1 MTVREHEQRGTMDR
15 IESLPTDHVRSI
27 EAERTYVHGLYERL
41 DELRAEKETQLA
53 KVRKAGS
60 VGTMQNATERDAFA
74 TMYEDRLAQLNAV
87 EDRLVFG
94 RLDFD
99 PKDDGA
105 TPDPRYIGRIGL
117 TSEDQTRLMVDWRAP
132 ESSAFY
138 QATAFERRNVRR
150 RRHLILKG
158 RDVIG
163 VEDDVLDSSLLAD
176 GESLQG
182 GGALLA
188 AVSQRRTGRMA
199 DIVATIQSEQ
209 DRIIRSPQQGVLVV
223 QGGPGTGKTA
233 VALHRAAYL
242 LYEHRERLKS
252 AGVLLVGPSASFMTY
267 IERVLPSLGETG
279 VVMASVGRLMPGIKA
294 IPEKDRLTARV
305 KGRLEMVDFVA
316 NAVAERQRTFPS
328 ARFVKVEGTTLKIS
342 PKLVKRAR
350 DKARATGK
358 PHNQARETFV
368 KIMVRELADQLKDK
382 LEKSSGG
389 GNNVD
394 RSYLT
399 EDVRASRD
407 VRIALNLCWM
417 PLTPEKLLSDIYAN
431 PERLAWAAPFLKKK
445 ERAALYRE
453 RGSAWTEADVPL
465 LDEAAELLGEYDSS
479 NGRQKANQ
487 ESDDARDLANAE
499 QALRNV
505 DAMLAEYGIDGVLSA
520 EELAAFNQ
528 VSETSFTAAERASMD
543 RTWAYG
549 HVVVDE
555 AQELSPMQWRLLMRR
570 CPMKSFTIVGDIA
583 QASSASASKSWSQA
597 LEPFVEDRFRLEEL
611 TVNYRTPKQIAKSAT
626 RMARAAGLSVSAPEA
641 VRKGDWPPIIT
652 RASEGEL
659 MATLREALPVE
670 VELAEGG
677 MVAIIAPQQLLRE
690 TRTVAAEL
698 FGARVGT
705 GSGALDQDIVVTST
719 SDAKGLEYDIVIIL
733 EPAAIVEESGGSVG
747 SLYVAM
753 TRPTQRLRIL
763 AEQEIPAG
771 IVKE

>member
-1 MTVREHEQRGTMDR
+1 MDR
-15 IESLPTDHVRSI
+15 TENLPTDHVRSI
-27 EAERTYVHGLYERL
+27 EAERSYVHGLYERL
-41 DELRAEKETQLA
+41 DELRAEKADQLA
-53 KVRKAGS
+53 KVRKAGA

-99 PKDDGA
+99 IKDDGA
-105 TPDPRYIGRIGL
+105 APDPRYIGRIGL

-132 ESSAFY
+132 EASAFY
-138 QATAFERRNVRR
+138 QATAFDRRGVRR
-150 RRHLILKG
+150 RRHLILKQ

-163 VEDDVLDSSLLAD
+163 VEDDVLDTSLLAD
-176 GESLQG
+176 GEVLQG

-188 AVSQRRTGRMA
+188 AVTQRRTGRMA
-199 DIVATIQSEQ
+199 DIVATIQAEQ

-294 IPEKDRLTARV
+294 VPETNRLAARI
-305 KGRLEMVDFVA
+305 KGRLDMVDFVA
-316 NAVAERQRTFPS
+316 NAVAERQRVFTSP
-328 ARFVKVEGTTLKIS
+328 RMVNVEGTQLKIT

-394 RSYLT
+394 RSYLP

-417 PLTPEKLLSDIYAN
+417 PVTPEKLLADLYAN
-431 PERLAWAAPFLKKK
+431 PERLAWAAPHLKKK

-465 LDEAAELLGEYDSS
+465 LDEAAELLGDFDSS
-479 NGRQKANQ
+479 NGRQKAAK
-487 ESDDARDLANAE
+487 EADDARDLANAE
-499 QALRNV
+499 QALINV

-528 VSETSFTAAERASMD
+528 VSESSSTAAERASMD

-583 QASSASASKSWSQA
+583 QASSASASKSWAQA
-597 LEPFVEDRFRLEEL
+597 LEPFVGERFRLEEL
-611 TVNYRTPKQIAKSAT
+611 TVNYRTPKQIAKAAT
-626 RMARAAGLSVSAPEA
+626 RMARAAGLSVSTPEA
-641 VRKGDWPPIIT
+641 VRKGEWPPILT
-652 RASEGEL
+652 KAEEGQL
-659 MATLREALPVE
+659 LATLQEKLPVE
-670 VELAEGG
+670 VEIAEGG
-677 MVAIIAPQQLLRE
+677 MVAIIAPQNLVDAARS
-690 TRTVAAEL
+690 VATKL
-698 FGARVGT
+698 YGKRVGS

-719 SDAKGLEYDIVIIL
+719 SEAKGLEYDIVIIL
-733 EPAAIVEESGGSVG
+733 EPSAIVEESGGTVG

-753 TRPTQRLRIL
+753 TRPTQRLHII
-763 AEQEIPAG
+763 AEGDIPKG
-771 IVKE
+771 IVKDSRE